1 MDRILPLRTL
11 IALAI
16 GIGSFAAQAD
26 VTTEWVAIALSST
39 HDARQSA
46 QAAAP
51 GLRAVQEAASAAASA
66 AKDRHSGRNEAPRA
80 AAERHD
86 AAVAVAAFAILEHLY
101 PEQRDGLEWH
111 LAVTFSRIP
120 ETAAKAEG
128 AAIGRKVANE
138 IWAAR
143 ALAAVD
149 R

>member
-1 MDRILPLRTL
+1 MDRILPLRML

-16 GIGSFAAQAD
+16 GCSSFAAQAD

-46 QAAAP
+46 RAAAP
-51 GLRAVQEAASAAASA
+51 GLRTVHEAVSAAASA
-66 AKDRHSGRNEAPRA
+66 AKNRHSGRHEAPGA
-80 AAERHD
+80 AAQRHD

-101 PEQRDGLEWH
+101 PEQREGLEWR

-128 AAIGRKVANE
+128 AAIGRNVANE
-138 IWAAR
+138 IRAAR
-143 ALAAVD
+143 ALAAAD
-149 R
+149 